1 MIPIEL
7 TLKGIYSYQK
17 EQVID
22 FTRLTEGNLF
32 GIFGAVGSG
41 KSTILEAITLA
52 LYNNTERLGEKGD
65 NRYYN
70 MMNLKS
76 NELLIR
82 FIFKTGSD
90 SEDEYLIE
98 VQGKRNRKDFANV
111 GQYSRRVFKKAK
123 GEWIPTEVNA
133 EEILGLSYENFRRTI
148 IIPQGKFQEFL
159 QLTEGKRTQMMKELF
174 FWK

>member
-7 TLKGIYSYQK
+7 TIKGIYSYQK

-22 FTRLTEGNLF
+22 FTRLAEGHLF

-76 NELLIR
+76 DELLIR
-82 FIFKTGSD
+82 FVFRAGKD
-90 SEDEYLIE
+90 PHEEYLVE
-98 VQGKRNRKDFANV
+98 VQGKRHKKDFSSV
-111 GQYSRRVFKKAK
+111 GQYTRRMFKKVK
-123 GEWIPTEVNA
+123 GEWQPAETPV
-133 EEILGLSYENFRRTI
+133 EEIIGLSYENFRRTI

-159 QLTEGKRTQMMKELF
+159 
-174 FWK
+174 